1 MTAVLQARSA
11 SRRFGALEVLRDVSL
26 EARAGEVLGL
36 VGPNGGGK
44 STLLLML
51 AGLVSP
57 SAGEVLVGATPATEL
72 ALQATGQVGL
82 VTAEPGLYPLMTGR
96 ENLHYFGGLFDLS
109 AAAVDE
115 RAMPLVH
122 RLAVADALDRPV
134 GALSSGMRQKFS
146 LVRAL
151 LLSPK
156 ALLLDEPT
164 ANLDPVAAWT
174 IYEAVREQADA
185 GVAVVLCTHDL
196 HAAESLCER
205 VVLLQQT
212 VLATHHQPGQRTAPP
227 SGALLELYKREV
239 R

>member
-1 MTAVLQARSA
+1 MTAVLQVRSA
-11 SRRFGALEVLRDVSL
+11 SRRFGDLEVLREVSV

-36 VGPNGGGK
+36 IGPNGGGK
-44 STLLLML
+44 STLLLMM

-57 SAGEVLVGATPATEL
+57 SAGEVTVDGTAATEL

-96 ENLHYFGGLFDLS
+96 ENLHYFGGLFDLD
-109 AAAVDE
+109 AAEVD
-115 RAMPLVH
+115 RRCQPLVEQ
-122 RLAVADALDRPV
+122 LAVAPALDRPV
-134 GALSSGMRQKFS
+134 GAMSSGMRQKFS

-151 LLSPK
+151 LLSPR

-174 IYEAVREQADA
+174 IYEAVREQADR

-205 VVLLQQT
+205 VLLLRQT
-212 VLATHHQPGQRTAPP
+212 VLATHEQPGRRSAPP
-227 SGALLELYKREV
+227 TGALLELYKRETG
-239 R
+239 